1 MDGVIKGIQVQ
12 RSFFLN
18 FRCLSIFAA
27 AVPAE
32 VIDEFPDITV
42 IILILLAVIILA
54 LLIVFFIIFSQRR
67 RRNKAKGTLCYSV
80 RRILFLILKSL

>member
-1 MDGVIKGIQVQ
+1 MDGVIQEFFVQ
-12 RSFFLN
+12 RNFT

-27 AVPAE
+27 AVRE
-32 VIDEFPDITV
+32 GVINESLDITV

-67 RRNKAKGTLCYSV
+67 RRNKAKGTLCYS
-80 RRILFLILKSL
+80 IQ

>member
-12 RSFFLN
+12 RGFFLN

-27 AVPAE
+27 AVPE
-32 VIDEFPDITV
+32 EGIDESPDITV

-54 LLIVFFIIFSQRR
+54 LLIVFFIIFYHRR
-67 RRNKAKGTLCYSV
+67 RRNKTKGTFCFFV
-80 RRILFLILKSL
+80 RSTLFIHSRTT